1 MSIAASPARARKS
14 AASASHKHS
23 RRKEAR
29 PAELL
34 DAALTLFVEKG
45 FAATRVEEVAALAGV
60 SKGTLFLYFSSKE
73 ELFKE
78 VIRQNIAGRIVEWN
92 TRFEDFQGST
102 VELLRHAMVQWWE
115 QIGATK
121 TSGMIKLVLSEAR
134 NFPEIAVFYQ
144 REVIEPGQEL
154 MRRILKRGIDR
165 GEFRPVNLDLAIY
178 SVIAPMIF
186 LIMWKHSMAPC
197 LGSGANSA
205 LLDPHQYLR
214 SQADILLDGL
224 LLREPIP
231 GKKRR

>member
-1 MSIAASPARARKS
+1 MSIAASPARARKP
-14 AASASHKHS
+14 APPAPHKRS

-102 VELLRHAMVQWWE
+102 VELLRHAMTQWWE

-197 LGSGANSA
+197 LRSGANYA
-205 LLDPHQYLR
+205 LLDPHEYLR
-214 SQADILLDGL
+214 SQADILLNGL
-224 LLREPIP
+224 LLRAPNL